1 MQDSTRIPDVLVI
14 GAGLAGLLAARA
26 ARERGLS
33 VRLIDKGRSPGGRMA
48 TRRIGP
54 GRADTGAQFF
64 TVRSPEF
71 AREVSAWTEQGWV
84 SEWSRGWRA
93 DGDGHPRYRAT
104 DGFAALAKRLAV
116 PLAVMVDRRVTGLR
130 PREGGWSVE
139 TDPAEPVSARAVI
152 LTAPVPQAVDLLEH
166 SGLAVPEELRAVHYA
181 PCLAGLFHIDGGAG
195 LPEPGAVQQVSERVS
210 WVSDN
215 QRKGISP
222 DARLLTVHASPIFS
236 AEAYGQTDD
245 AVLATLWQEVAPLC
259 RGARQLSHQLK
270 RWRYAQ
276 PVHTHPAPAL
286 ALWEDPPLI
295 VAGDGFGAGRLEG
308 AAQSGWAAADMLA
321 G

>member
-1 MQDSTRIPDVLVI
+1 
-14 GAGLAGLLAARA
+14 
-26 ARERGLS
+26 
-33 VRLIDKGRSPGGRMA
+33 MA

-71 AREVSAWTEQGWV
+71 AREVSVWTDHGWV

-104 DGFAALAKRLAV
+104 DGFAALAKRLAA
-116 PLAVMVDRRVTGLR
+116 PLAVMLDRRVTGLR
-130 PREGGWSVE
+130 LRGGGWLVE
-139 TDPAEPVSARAVI
+139 TDPGEAVSARAAI
-152 LTAPVPQAVDLLEH
+152 LTMPVPQVVALLEH
-166 SGLAVPEELRAVHYA
+166 SAVTVPEALHAVHYA
-181 PCLAGLFHIDGGAG
+181 PCLAGLFHIEGGAS

-222 DARLLTVHASPIFS
+222 EARLLTVHASPIFS
-236 AEAYGQTDD
+236 AEAYGQADD
-245 AVLATLWQEVAPLC
+245 TVLAALWQEVAPLC

-286 ALWEDPPLI
+286 AVLEDPPLI

-308 AAQSGWAAADMLA
+308 AARSGWAAADMVA
-321 G
+321 GR